1 MQWEFKNC
9 NHKAYERKR
18 YLDILTCFFLGES
31 SQIMHFGKNQ
41 GRYKS
46 ETAVGKDQFCLEIQ
60 LDFDNLLGA
69 LDSSI
74 STSSNCLRF
83 WNTLEL

>member
-9 NHKAYERKR
+9 NHHKAKEII
-18 YLDILTCFFLGES
+18 ILTCFFLGES
-31 SQIMHFGKNQ
+31 SQIMQFGKNQ